1 MILMSRAVICRRFW
15 GFNWHWWESPICL
28 LRVWL
33 LTVVRLWR
41 TGDLLL
47 RSEMTESETLLP
59 IGAKA
64 LWYLWLAIRWAY
76 ILSVSSCENFLISP
90 LNMKLFSVF
99 CCHLLQGSLEGLI
112 FQANFAFDYLNIC
125 WFSNWRR
132 QMHWN
137 IGYGRVAGPT
147 ARFRLFPLEMYSS
160 GTSSFM
166 SLGEDWDFSQMW
178 FSPLP
183 SFCQIV
189 FWHTLKKLCLQTVWL
204 ALAASCEDVAREAK
218 DGCMHNILK

>member
-1 MILMSRAVICRRFW
+1 M
-15 GFNWHWWESPICL
+15 
-28 LRVWL
+28 RVPNL
-33 LTVVRLWR
+33 SSQSVTPDCGETLN
-41 TGDLLL
+41 
-47 RSEMTESETLLP
+47 SEQESERFLP

-76 ILSVSSCENFLISP
+76 ILSVSSCENFLISA

-99 CCHLLQGSLEGLI
+99 CCHLLQGSLGGLI
-112 FQANFAFDYLNIC
+112 FQTNFAFDYLNIC
-125 WFSNWRR
+125 RFSNWRR

-160 GTSSFM
+160 GGSGG
-166 SLGEDWDFSQMW
+166 LFSQMW

-183 SFCQIV
+183 SFCQ
-189 FWHTLKKLCLQTVWL
+189 L
-204 ALAASCEDVAREAK
+204 
-218 DGCMHNILK
+218 